1 MLRVDRAECR
11 ETGLDELI
19 SGANIDFE
27 FDFQNYIFILLHI
40 NLHKII
46 HIIVI
51 YNN

>member
-27 FDFQNYIFILLHI
+27 FDF
-40 NLHKII
+40 
-46 HIIVI
+46 
-51 YNN
+51 

>member
-27 FDFQNYIFILLHI
+27 FDFKNYIFILLHI
-40 NLHKII
+40 KHKII
-46 HIIVI
+46 HIMVI

>member
-27 FDFQNYIFILLHI
+27 FDFKNYIFILLHI
-40 NLHKII
+40 TQ
-46 HIIVI
+46 
-51 YNN
+51 NNTHHSNI